1 LVRVIGVDGI
11 RDTMAALRLMEEP
24 ALTED
29 FAEDNDELKRPE
41 VAPELVTRVGG
52 RRSRADGGVG
62 HRGSDT
68 MKTR

>member
-1 LVRVIGVDGI
+1 
-11 RDTMAALRLMEEP
+11 MAALRLMEEP

-29 FAEDNDELKRPE
+29 FAEDNNELKRPE
-41 VAPELVTRVGG
+41 VAPKLVIRVGG
-52 RRSRADGGVG
+52 RRSRADDGVG

>member
-1 LVRVIGVDGI
+1 
-11 RDTMAALRLMEEP
+11 MAALRLMEEL

-29 FAEDNDELKRPE
+29 FTEDNDELKRSE
-41 VAPELVTRVGG
+41 VAPELVIRVGG

>member
-1 LVRVIGVDGI
+1 
-11 RDTMAALRLMEEP
+11 MEEP

-29 FAEDNDELKRPE
+29 FAEDNDEEKRLE
-41 VAPELVTRVGG
+41 VAPELVIRVGG